1 MTSIRKAKKAFKR
14 NPYYKGRKVKTFV
27 WYKVRFENKG
37 SHIKGVHIF
46 TKWRF
51 FYKKLAFRNYLFHAK
66 VSYVGFDDLKRY
78 KENLAL

>member
-27 WYKVRFENKG
+27 WHRVTFENKV
-37 SHIKGVHIF
+37 SHSF
-46 TKWRF
+46 TIWRF
-51 FYKKLAFRNYLFHAK
+51 FHKKLVFKNQFYRVR

-78 KENLAL
+78 YQNVKI